1 MSYDLQI
8 FLLALG
14 LLIDIIITARTARE
28 LNKLKRMIK
37 VFDKDDEDFGA
48 GIE

>member
-1 MSYDLQI
+1 MSYDIQI

-14 LLIDIIITARTARE
+14 LLIDIVITARTVKE
-28 LNKLKRMIK
+28 LNKLKRIIK
-37 VFDKDDEDFGA
+37 VFDEDDEDFGV